1 MMTVPN
7 TILARADALMQRKR
21 HTNPEGEDIP
31 VLTDAVLEDEELPV
45 LLDAISP
52 EVTEANDRAG
62 LDAGTPA
69 AESSETRSGEAAIG
83 ASIDIATRELI
94 VREIARRVEE
104 RLAAELPRIIA
115 GAVSEFL
122 AGHGAAPPQE
132 LDD

>member
-21 HTNPEGEDIP
+21 HNTPEGPDIP

-45 LLDAISP
+45 LLDAITC
-52 EVTEANDRAG
+52 EDAETDDRPG
-62 LDAGTPA
+62 LDAETAA
-69 AESSETRSGEAAIG
+69 AEPSETPSGKAAIG
-83 ASIDIATRELI
+83 ASIDMVTRELI

-104 RLAAELPRIIA
+104 RLAAELPGIIE

-122 AGHGAAPPQE
+122 AGHGTAPPRE